1 MTIAAHSSEAVMIL
15 CKLSCRQE
23 YVDRRHYVQVLCNM
37 YDYLLLLVL
46 YVSSDIIIYLQSVRN
61 ILQPGKK
68 FSYIY
73 IYEHI

>member
-1 MTIAAHSSEAVMIL
+1 MTVAITIAAHSSEAVMIL

-46 YVSSDIIIYLQSVRN
+46 YVFISDIIIYMQSVRN
-61 ILQPGKK
+61 ILQI
-68 FSYIY
+68 S
-73 IYEHI
+73 